1 MVDLSIGAA
10 DIVALAVTAAGA
22 AWLGLWQPPAR
33 SRRFSRR
40 LLRRFARHPREQDR
54 EAAAPEPKTRPF
66 EVVAAHA
73 RRLYARFHQAAEGR
87 SYAKLEAIRRAYDE
101 VLAEGCAQ
109 LGIEHLLDVLPPGE
123 ELDVERT
130 RVEQRLELVG
140 LDLRLA
146 A

>member
-1 MVDLSIGAA
+1 
-10 DIVALAVTAAGA
+10 
-22 AWLGLWQPPAR
+22 
-33 SRRFSRR
+33 
-40 LLRRFARHPREQDR
+40 
-54 EAAAPEPKTRPF
+54 
-66 EVVAAHA
+66 
-73 RRLYARFHQAAEGR
+73 
-87 SYAKLEAIRRAYDE
+87 

>member
-10 DIVALAVTAAGA
+10 DVVAVALTATGA

-33 SRRFSRR
+33 I
-40 LLRRFARHPREQDR
+40 RRFARRLVDRLRRHPQE
-54 EAAAPEPKTRPF
+54 ETAVPPEPKVRPF

-73 RRLYARFHQAAEGR
+73 RRLYVRFHQAADGR

-101 VLAEGCAQ
+101 VLAEGCGQ
-109 LGIEHLLDVLPPGE
+109 LGIDHLLDVLPPGE
-123 ELDVERT
+123 ELDAERA
-130 RVEQRLELVG
+130 RVEQRLVLVG